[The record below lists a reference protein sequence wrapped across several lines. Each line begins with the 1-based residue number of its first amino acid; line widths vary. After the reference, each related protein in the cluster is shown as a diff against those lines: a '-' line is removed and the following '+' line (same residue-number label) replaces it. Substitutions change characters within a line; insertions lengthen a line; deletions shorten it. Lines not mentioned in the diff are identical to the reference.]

1 MCRNYNTSTPVWLA
15 EPTGPLRVATRRVFL
30 VTDWRAGD
38 LVEYRVAVF
47 LRESNILP
55 AGDTFRIRFHAHI
68 RSSRAST
75 RLEIVAEV
83 SIEL

>member
-47 LRESNILP
+47 LRESNILL
-55 AGDTFRIRFHAHI
+55 AGDTSRIRFHADI
-68 RSSRAST
+68 WNSRVST
-75 RLEIVAEV
+75 WLERDAEV